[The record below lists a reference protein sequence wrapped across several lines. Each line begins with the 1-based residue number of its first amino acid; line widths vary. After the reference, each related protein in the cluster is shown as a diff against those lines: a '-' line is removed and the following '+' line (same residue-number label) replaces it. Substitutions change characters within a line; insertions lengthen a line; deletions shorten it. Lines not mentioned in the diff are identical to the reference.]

1 MQLLGSLSLNQKL
14 RIGPRSPLFYKLAFH
29 YPYCF
34 YTVSAELALQTM
46 HMLQDTA
53 VEFPDF
59 KLISARPTE
68 MSDPKTKLDGYEL
81 HLTKQAWK

>member
-1 MQLLGSLSLNQKL
+1 M
-14 RIGPRSPLFYKLAFH
+14 
-29 YPYCF
+29 
-34 YTVSAELALQTM
+34 SAELALQTM

-68 MSDPKTKLDGYEL
+68 MSDLKTKLDGYEL